1 MGASVSVKCPSC
13 KHEFPMI
20 AVSGEEGKYRC
31 MMCGYVLEL
40 HVEVEKPK
48 KTTVT
53 VKQMKDAFEK
63 AGSIVS
69 SQLERSAT
77 VNIKLTGEWARALAA
92 AECLMVEGL
101 GLKKEA
107 VLVQVIKRGINATVE
122 VFASSAMQ
130 RELLSKAVDD
140 GALRQETVDAML
152 ADFDN
157 LTVKFTKDKDFS
169 IGGEDESSV

>member
-1 MGASVSVKCPSC
+1 MGVSVKCPSC

-20 AVSGEEGKYRC
+20 PVSGEGGKFRC

-40 HVEVEKPK
+40 QVEVDKPK
-48 KTTVT
+48 KTTIS

-63 AGSIVS
+63 ASSIVQ

-101 GLKKEA
+101 NLKKES
-107 VLVQVIKRGINATVE
+107 VLVQVIKRGINATIA
-122 VFASSAMQ
+122 VFADSAMQ
-130 RELLSKAVDD
+130 REILSKAVEE
-140 GALRQETVDAML
+140 GSLRQETVDNL
-152 ADFDN
+152 LSDFDN
-157 LTVKFTKDKDFS
+157 LAVKFTKDKDFS